1 MKATLFSACGAEQPY
16 CLQSVRV
23 ASDAN
28 PDAYLDVGFNDFAQV
43 MNVIRT
49 SAEPV
54 KAGLHPPF
62 TCTLLA
68 PEPQAPQPAST
79 AGASAVS
86 MDTDYVSVNHSRR
99 PPLRLESPW
108 VIWRDRCLMSTDKI
122 QSTLKDIPTALKDTL
137 AECQDANTLTDCFE
151 NFVMRKPGEYL
162 ILAAVEACEFIGATV
177 RCVFSRTLHGPESS
191 ILNAIF

>member
-16 CLQSVRV
+16 VLQSVRLV
-23 ASDAN
+23 SDSN

-43 MNVIRT
+43 MNLIRT
-49 SAEPV
+49 SAEPI

-68 PEPQAPQPAST
+68 PEPQAPYPAST

-99 PPLRLESPW
+99 PALKMDSPW
-108 VIWRDRCLMSTDKI
+108 VTWRDRCLMSTDKI

-137 AECQDANTLTDCFE
+137 AECQDANTLTECF
-151 NFVMRKPGEYL
+151 NKFVQRKPGEYL
-162 ILAAVEACEFIGATV
+162 ILAAVEACEYLGATV
-177 RCVFSRTLHGPESS
+177 RCICFRNPNAPESS
-191 ILNAIF
+191 DLHALY